1 MIWRIVVS
9 TAWFMM
15 LTAVPTF
22 ACPVCGAGGN
32 EENGAVYL
40 AMSAVL
46 SGLPLAMIGGI
57 VFWLRR
63 AARHGAGANH
73 H

>member
-1 MIWRIVVS
+1 MTWRIAVS
-9 TAWFMM
+9 TASLVM
-15 LTAVPTF
+15 LTAVPAL

-63 AARHGAGANH
+63 AARRGAGADR
-73 H
+73 